1 MRHEPFVAD
10 MSIEPGRR
18 STTLAAID
26 RGNQGPIDRVS
37 TLRLSE
43 FLMTRLAWWVVGS
56 QLITITH
63 CSVATARHANTTEN
77 KSRLDC
83 NRGRAL
89 HANVSPLATYDC
101 GHSGRDAAVSPST
114 AICSKRSAGEGS
126 VSSSLGQD
134 DHESSA
140 SSPLGQGD
148 HERSASSSLGQDDP
162 ERSASSS
169 LGQDNP
175 ERSASSSLGQDD
187 PEITASSSLG
197 QDDPESSTSSSL
209 GQGERQIDAAAGTAK
224 APQYSD

>member
-26 RGNQGPIDRVS
+26 QGEPGPIDRVS

-77 KSRLDC
+77 KSRPDC
-83 NRGRAL
+83 NRGRTL

-114 AICSKRSAGEGS
+114 AICSKRSIA
-126 VSSSLGQD
+126 
-134 DHESSA
+134 ES
-140 SSPLGQGD
+140 
-148 HERSASSSLGQDDP
+148 SASSSLGQGDPESTASSSRGQGDPESTASSSRGQGDP

-169 LGQDNP
+169 LGQGDL
-175 ERSASSSLGQDD
+175 ES
-187 PEITASSSLG
+187 TASNSR
-197 QDDPESSTSSSL
+197 
-209 GQGERQIDAAAGTAK
+209 GQGGRHIDAAAGIAK

>member
-26 RGNQGPIDRVS
+26 RGNQGPIDRLS

-83 NRGRAL
+83 NRGRTL

-114 AICSKRSAGEGS
+114 AICSKRSTA
-126 VSSSLGQD
+126 
-134 DHESSA
+134 
-140 SSPLGQGD
+140 
-148 HERSASSSLGQDDP
+148 ERSASSSLGQGDPERSASSSRGQGDPESTASSSRGQGDP

-169 LGQDNP
+169 LGQGDL
-175 ERSASSSLGQDD
+175 ES
-187 PEITASSSLG
+187 TASNSR
-197 QDDPESSTSSSL
+197 
-209 GQGERQIDAAAGTAK
+209 GQGGRHINAAAGIAK

>member
-26 RGNQGPIDRVS
+26 RGNQGPIDRLS

-83 NRGRAL
+83 NRGRTL

-114 AICSKRSAGEGS
+114 AICSKRSTA
-126 VSSSLGQD
+126 
-134 DHESSA
+134 
-140 SSPLGQGD
+140 
-148 HERSASSSLGQDDP
+148 ERSASSSLGQGDP
-162 ERSASSS
+162 ERPASSS
-169 LGQDNP
+169 LGQGDPQSTASSARGQSDP
-175 ERSASSSLGQDD
+175 ERS
-187 PEITASSSLG
+187 P
-197 QDDPESSTSSSL
+197 SSSL
-209 GQGERQIDAAAGTAK
+209 GQGDLESTASNSRGQGGRHIDAAAGIAK

>member
-26 RGNQGPIDRVS
+26 RGNQGPIDRLS

-83 NRGRAL
+83 NRGRTL

-114 AICSKRSAGEGS
+114 AICSKRSTA
-126 VSSSLGQD
+126 
-134 DHESSA
+134 
-140 SSPLGQGD
+140 
-148 HERSASSSLGQDDP
+148 ERSASSSLGQGDPERSASSSRGQGDP

-169 LGQDNP
+169 LGQGDL
-175 ERSASSSLGQDD
+175 ES
-187 PEITASSSLG
+187 TASNSR
-197 QDDPESSTSSSL
+197 
-209 GQGERQIDAAAGTAK
+209 GQGGRHIDAAAGIAK